1 MWTATTFSVAGGS
14 IQKKSSNLKLVEN
27 RVRLYLCHGIA
38 CAGQYVFAQEQDLV
52 CVPFYFIYLFSDQIR
67 RYGPPLNLHCGTNL
81 DNLFFRCCSIR
92 CFEEYI

>member
-1 MWTATTFSVAGGS
+1 MRAVFSRTVWSNYRPAGRMWTATTFSVAGGS

-52 CVPFYFIYLFSDQIR
+52 QIHYLHNFLSVYHFILFI
-67 RYGPPLNLHCGTNL
+67 
-81 DNLFFRCCSIR
+81 F
-92 CFEEYI
+92 